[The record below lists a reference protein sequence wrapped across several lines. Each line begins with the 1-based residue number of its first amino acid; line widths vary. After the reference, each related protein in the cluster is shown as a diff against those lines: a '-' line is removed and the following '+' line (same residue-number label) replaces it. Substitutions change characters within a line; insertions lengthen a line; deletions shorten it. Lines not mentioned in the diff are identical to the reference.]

1 MDKVLQHIHSTKL
14 HKNPLVVWTAG
25 GQVPECSA
33 GIAND
38 CQTWRTQ
45 VLQKNL
51 ETAVL
56 TQDGAVVFAN
66 GNVAADISQ
75 DAPAVLDD
83 GQRLQRTS
91 VGEVLNEKLEGTF
104 SGTDVRFVLNTV
116 RREIPER
123 TEQALEC

>member
-1 MDKVLQHIHSTKL
+1 M
-14 HKNPLVVWTAG
+14 
-25 GQVPECSA
+25 
-33 GIAND
+33 
-38 CQTWRTQ
+38 
-45 VLQKNL
+45 LQKNL

-104 SGTDVRFVLNTV
+104 GGTDVRFVLNTV